1 MPYLD
6 DFQKNGKFIRT
17 FDNNVNDDELVWHRD
32 KRDRKVRVIS
42 GDGWLIQMDNELP
55 IPLLM
60 GQTYNIKKEVY
71 HRIMKGKNLL
81 RLEIEEL

>member
-1 MPYLD
+1 MTYLD
-6 DFQKNGKFIRT
+6 DFQINGKFIRT

>member
-6 DFQKNGKFIRT
+6 DFQKNGKIIRT

-32 KRDRKVRVIS
+32 KRDRKVIVIC

-60 GQTYNIKKEVY
+60 GQTYDIKKEVY
-71 HRIMKGKNLL
+71 HRIWKGKNVLK
-81 RLEIEEL
+81 LEIEEL

>member
-6 DFQKNGKFIRT
+6 DFQINGKFIRT

-42 GDGWLIQMDNELP
+42 GDGWLIQIDNELP

>member
-6 DFQKNGKFIRT
+6 DFQINGKFIRT

-32 KRDRKVRVIS
+32 KRDRKVKVLS

>member
-6 DFQKNGKFIRT
+6 DFQINGKFIRT